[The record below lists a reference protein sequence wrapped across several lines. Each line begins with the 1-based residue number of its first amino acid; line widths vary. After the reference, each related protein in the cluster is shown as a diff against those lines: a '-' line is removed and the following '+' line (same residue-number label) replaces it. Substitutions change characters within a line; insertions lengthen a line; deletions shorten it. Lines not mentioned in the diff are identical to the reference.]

1 ILGVLYA
8 LSSPGVPLPAT
19 SVTLWGHTAGRT
31 YIRLGSTPTGSDGS
45 YSFTQMPSHN
55 ETYRVRTTYIPPPR
69 RKTAQ
74 VFEDA
79 ADVVSLTASS
89 TTSTVGGEMT
99 FTGTVSPD
107 KTGHVIYLER
117 AGTHDHFHIVKTG
130 FVATGWMYSFT
141 WTFGAEGTKD
151 FRVLVPGREENVSG
165 ASPVMSVAVSGVAP
179 VKS

>member
-19 SVTLWGHTAGRT
+19 SVTLWAHTAGRT

-74 VFEDA
+74 VFEGA

-89 TTSTVGGEMT
+89 TTSTVGGEVT
-99 FTGTVSPD
+99 STGT
-107 KTGHVIYLER
+107 GL
-117 AGTHDHFHIVKTG
+117 AGQDGSRHLPRTVRHRR
-130 FVATGWMYSFT
+130 SFPHRQ
-141 WTFGAEGTKD
+141 D
-151 FRVLVPGREENVSG
+151 RLRRHRLDV
-165 ASPVMSVAVSGVAP
+165 
-179 VKS
+179 